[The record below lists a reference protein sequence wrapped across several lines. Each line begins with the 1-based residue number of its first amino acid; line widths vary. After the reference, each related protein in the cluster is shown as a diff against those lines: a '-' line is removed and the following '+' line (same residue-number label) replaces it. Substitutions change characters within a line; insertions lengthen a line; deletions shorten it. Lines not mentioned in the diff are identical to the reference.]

1 MGTHHRCYTKLSD
14 RRRSIARL
22 RSSGWRLAGVVTCV
36 VGLATGALADSASAK
51 PKVLVSKGGSL
62 KCSGR
67 GCSVSI
73 PKPKSRSKVIDLGP
87 AKKYLLSVNGSFSF
101 TSGTAIDSGQLTAP
115 LLVVTQI
122 APAAGKTMWLGD
134 GNGRVVE
141 NLFLRA
147 GCQQSGTVVL
157 SMFVGP
163 AIHHLEPTPSLPT
176 IPESAGPPGEAF
188 PISDDGDL
196 LNPLP
201 RVPDPVI
208 PPGKVGLA
216 VLGAFSSGP
225 PVLKCHLEP
234 ERVDVEILMAGQGA
248 QLALAQASN
257 DYLLFASAGE
267 EITRKSKP
275 GENPTY
281 NFVFKL
287 KKA

>member
-1 MGTHHRCYTKLSD
+1 MCTHHRCCTKLSD
-14 RRRSIARL
+14 CRRARARL
-22 RSSGWRLAGVVTCV
+22 TSSGWRLAGVVTCV
-36 VGLATGALADSASAK
+36 AGLATGALTDSASAK

-62 KCSGR
+62 KCSGK

-73 PKPKSRSKVIDLGP
+73 PKSKTRAKVIELGP

-101 TSGTAIDSGQLTAP
+101 TAGEAVDSGQLTAP

-141 NLFLRA
+141 KLVLRP

-157 SMFVGP
+157 SMLVAP
-163 AIHHLEPTPSLPT
+163 AIHNREPTPSLPT
-176 IPESAGPPGEAF
+176 IPGPAGPPGEAF
-188 PISDDGDL
+188 PISEDGDL
-196 LNPLP
+196 LSPLP

-208 PPGKVGLA
+208 PPGKVGLS

-234 ERVDVEILMAGQGA
+234 ENVDVEIVLAGQGA

-257 DYLLFASAGE
+257 KFLIFASAGE
-267 EITRKSKP
+267 EITRKSEP